1 MVRFPHVLQVSG
13 KSTVTTNERG
23 DEISSAGG
31 WEELSECREE
41 PSAGRGSV
49 AVDGTEYSYSSVIY
63 LPEGV
68 EEIGSGEVVRVLGKA
83 GNLRLQGKV
92 LRFSDGQ
99 INSRIWV

>member
-31 WEELSECREE
+31 WEDLSECRER
-41 PSAGRGSV
+41 PSAGRGTV
-49 AVDGTEYSYSSVIY
+49 AVDGTEYSYGSVIY
-63 LPEGV
+63 LPTEV
-68 EEIGSGEVVRVLGKA
+68 EEVGSGEVVRVLGED
-83 GNLRLQGKV
+83 GGVRLQGKV
-92 LRFSDGQ
+92 LRFFPGQ